1 MTEGNN
7 LPAGTAEV
15 LPVETAEEEQ
25 QEKQMN
31 DKGDSKVS
39 VDGQEQSAAPSAQEV
54 EFVHPEGG
62 WGWVVM
68 LAAMWCN
75 GSVFGI
81 QNAFGILFLSL
92 LREFGSENDED
103 LRFRT
108 GKCAR
113 ARAHVLEKELFGL
126 DMNIHTQAHIYIHT
140 DIYIYI
146 FLYMCF
152 FELIEASLCS
162 LYALTQAWAN

>member
-113 ARAHVLEKELFGL
+113 ARARVRERIIWIGHE
-126 DMNIHTQAHIYIHT
+126 HTYTGTHIYIQT
-140 DIYIYI
+140 YIYI
-146 FLYMCF
+146 FFIHVF
-152 FELIEASLCS
+152 F
-162 LYALTQAWAN
+162 LTH